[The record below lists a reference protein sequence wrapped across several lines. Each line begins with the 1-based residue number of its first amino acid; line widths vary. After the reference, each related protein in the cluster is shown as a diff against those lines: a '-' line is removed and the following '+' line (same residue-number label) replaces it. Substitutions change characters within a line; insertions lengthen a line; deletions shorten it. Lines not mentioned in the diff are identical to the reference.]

1 MKLGI
6 AAPAELQ
13 VVWPRDLL
21 DAPPEVA
28 ARAFARALRAYTR
41 RLDPEGAKRFAM
53 HADTPLADAIDET
66 VLDAFGGIHPK
77 HRLTDYHTF
86 FVDRMAP
93 GERAIDLGCGIGM
106 VALSIV
112 QRSRA
117 SVTGV
122 DWSDHNLAIARTLAA
137 ERGAADKLTLI
148 NGDICETRAPG
159 TFDAIILS
167 NVLEHIADRPSRL
180 RQWVAW
186 YAPKR
191 VLIRV
196 PAFDRD
202 WRVPLKKELGI
213 DWRCDPTH
221 ETEYTRPQ
229 VEQEMRDAGLRIREV
244 VTRWCEYWVHAEP
257 E

>member
-1 MKLGI
+1 MKPDT
-6 AAPAELQ
+6 AAPPELQ
-13 VVWPRDLL
+13 VVWPRELL

-28 ARAFARALRAYTR
+28 ARAFARSLRGFSR
-41 RLDPEGAKRFAM
+41 RLDPQRAKRFAM
-53 HADTPLADAIDET
+53 EADTPLADAIDET
-66 VLDAFGGIHPK
+66 ILDAFGGVHPK

-86 FVDRMAP
+86 FVDRIAA
-93 GERAIDLGCGIGM
+93 GESAIDLGCGIAM

-112 QRSRA
+112 ERSHA

-137 ERGAADKLTLI
+137 ERGLANQLTLVK
-148 NGDICETRAPG
+148 GDICETRVPG
-159 TFDAIILS
+159 SFHAIVLS
-167 NVLEHIADRPSRL
+167 NVLEHITDRPQRL

-191 VLIRV
+191 ALIRV

-221 ETEYTRPQ
+221 ETEYTLPQ
-229 VEQEMRDAGLRIREV
+229 IEQEMHDAGLRIREV
-244 VTRWCEYWVHAEP
+244 ITRWCEYWVHAEP
-257 E
+257 M